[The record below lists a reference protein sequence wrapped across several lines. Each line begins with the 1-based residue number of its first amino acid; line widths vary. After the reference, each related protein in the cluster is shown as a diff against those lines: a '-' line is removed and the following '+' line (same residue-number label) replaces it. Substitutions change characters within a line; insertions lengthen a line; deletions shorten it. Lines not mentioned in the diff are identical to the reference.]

1 MSPDETIAG
10 QVMSIEEI
18 ARPEVR
24 HLKAYVAAE
33 QITGMVRL
41 NANESPESPWA
52 DLDRSPLNRY
62 PLVRPLGLQNRM
74 ATLYGVEPENV
85 LATRGSTEAIDTLI
99 RTFCRAYQDN
109 IVVTPPTFDMY
120 KVYADVQAVELNKVP
135 LYADRDFEFDADAV
149 IAAANDNS
157 KLVFVC
163 SPNNPTGT
171 MVGREDILKL
181 AEARRDKSVIVVD
194 EAYIE
199 FADRDSM
206 IADISGND
214 NLVVLRTMSK
224 AFALAGARCGAL
236 IGTVDAVT
244 LLSRVLSPYSFST
257 PVTERVLDAMSDEG
271 FEKAGELVK
280 RTIAE
285 RERLAARLRDCP
297 AVARVWPSQSNFLF
311 VRFSDIDTVRMQLR
325 NNSILIREFAS
336 LADYAGCARITVGT
350 PEENARLI
358 AALQELR

>member
-1 MSPDETIAG
+1 
-10 QVMSIEEI
+10 MSIEDI

-33 QITGMVRL
+33 QISGMTRL

-62 PLVRPLGLQNRM
+62 PLVRPAGLQRRM
-74 ATLYGVEPENV
+74 AELYDVPPECV

-120 KVYADVQAVELNKVP
+120 KVYADVQAIGLNRVP
-135 LYADRDFEFDADAV
+135 LLADDDFRFATEAV
-149 IAAANDNS
+149 ITAADECS
-157 KLVFVC
+157 KIVFIC

-171 MVGREDILKL
+171 LVPRDDVLRV
-181 AEARRDKSVIVVD
+181 AEARRDRSVVVVD

-206 IADISGND
+206 IDALPEHD

-236 IGTVDAVT
+236 VANEEAVT
-244 LLSRVLSPYSFST
+244 MLSRVLSPYSFST
-257 PVTERVLDAMSDEG
+257 PVTERVLDAMTDDG
-271 FEKAGELVK
+271 FEKARTLVA
-280 RTIAE
+280 RTVAE
-285 RERLAARLRDCP
+285 RERLSVQLAQSST
-297 AVARVWPSQSNFLF
+297 VTRVWPSQANFLF
-311 VRFSDIDTVRMQLR
+311 VRFGNIDAVRERLR
-325 NNSILIREFAS
+325 EERILIREFAS
-336 LADYAGCARITVGT
+336 LPDYQGCARITVGT
-350 PEENARLI
+350 PVENDALL
-358 AALQELR
+358 AALAGVAD